1 MPDQTDNDEEKTTV
15 VSDPEEPAEGRIK
28 KPRRARTSDRATRA
42 AAADDPA
49 EDGVRRVE
57 VVEIATAAP
66 GDVEGE
72 VVVVRQG
79 GVNIADARQID
90 LRQGGIGRAHA
101 DDIAV
106 TQGGIGIARGE
117 RISVELGGLGLAV
130 ANEVHV
136 TQGMASTVLARDVH
150 IEQAGARTIIASHAT
165 LGRNV
170 GVFMLIAGRVEGNV
184 RTLLDWRGAIA
195 FGAAFGLVAGL
206 VRRRRS

>member
-1 MPDQTDNDEEKTTV
+1 MADPTEKKEETTIAEPD
-15 VSDPEEPAEGRIK
+15 PGAPAESVVK
-28 KPRRARTSDRATRA
+28 KPRRARTSNRAVKAVA
-42 AAADDPA
+42 AEALT
-49 EDGVRRVE
+49 EDGVRRVDA
-57 VVEIATAAP
+57 VEIAQAVP

-72 VVVVRQG
+72 LVVVHQG
-79 GVNIADARQID
+79 GVNLADAHQID
-90 LRQGGIGRAHA
+90 IHQGGIGRAQA

-106 TQGGIGIARGE
+106 SQGGIGFARGA
-117 RISVELGGLGLAV
+117 RVSVELGGLGLAV
-130 ANEVHV
+130 ANEVHL
-136 TQGMASTVLARDVH
+136 TQGVAGTVLAREVR
-150 IEQAGARTIIASHAT
+150 IEQAGARTVIASHAT